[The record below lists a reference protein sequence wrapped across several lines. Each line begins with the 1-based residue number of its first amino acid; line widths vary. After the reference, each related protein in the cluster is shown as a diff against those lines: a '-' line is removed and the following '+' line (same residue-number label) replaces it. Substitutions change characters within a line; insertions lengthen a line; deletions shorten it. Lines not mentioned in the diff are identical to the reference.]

1 MQKFSLGLALC
12 VSLTLTACVS
22 ESSYVGSD
30 RQVGERS
37 LDNSEAARTRISLG
51 LNYLRRGDTTQ
62 AKYNLE
68 RAKAFAPD
76 LPEVYN
82 ALAFYYQSVGEHAQA
97 EAAYQ
102 QALDKDSN
110 NADAYNNYGA
120 FLCQIGK
127 YNEAEQLLL
136 KAISR
141 PGYIRVAESYEN
153 LALCQL
159 DQQGFSK
166 AKTFLESSVSH
177 NGTRISSLINL
188 AALNYAMGDNVE
200 AKTALQRIQRLG
212 RVSARSTLL
221 NYLVAEKQG
230 DVSTMKHAE
239 QLLLTL
245 YIDTPEA
252 RLLLQQRLLES
263 EFEQLREQYKL
274 SLMANIVLP
283 EGTLTD
289 VVPTGPV
296 ANPRLKVVR
305 RKSPGQSTLEDDP
318 VEQPVKTATET
329 ARTTTAASSVASQA
343 IAGVLVTSPLPA
355 ADDAVATAQTAQQ
368 IADEQAA
375 TNASKLAQQQAA
387 EQQALAE
394 AETAR
399 QLTARQLAEQQA
411 TEKLAAEKLAA
422 EKLAAEKQVA
432 DQLAASQL
440 AEQQAA
446 EPVAAEEPVADM
458 ASQPAT
464 RQQAA
469 DTEPPQTTF
478 EQTADTESAQT
489 SGQRSEQNN
498 DSQLVLAA
506 TPPLS
511 LPVETVLAES
521 AIASAE
527 ATVDSPA
534 NVDNT
539 VSDDVTDSIAQA
551 ETESAQ
557 PSAVSAAT
565 EPPAEFHIVQE
576 GESLYAISVAHNIR
590 LARLMEWNQLTPESV
605 IKTGQRIWLAE
616 VGDEQLQQQQTV
628 ARLTEFNEPL
638 EATEPYHQVAAGE
651 TMFGISYRYNIRLER
666 FMAWN
671 DLTEQSKLQV
681 GQQVLVIDP
690 ARIEP

>member
-1 MQKFSLGLALC
+1 MQKFSVGLALC

-97 EAAYQ
+97 EEAYR
-102 QALDKDSN
+102 QALNKDSD

-120 FLCQIGK
+120 FLCQIEK
-127 YNEAEQLLL
+127 YDEAEQLLL

-188 AALNYAMGDNVE
+188 AAVNYAMGDNVG

-252 RLLLQQRLLES
+252 RLLLQQRTLES

-283 EGTLTD
+283 DSTLTD
-289 VVPTGPV
+289 VVATGPV

-305 RKSPGQSTLEDDP
+305 RKTPEQAADDTP
-318 VEQPVKTATET
+318 VIAQPSAEMVQQAT
-329 ARTTTAASSVASQA
+329 RAATVAGSVSSQA
-343 IAGVLVTSPLPA
+343 IAGALATSQPS
-355 ADDAVATAQTAQQ
+355 
-368 IADEQAA
+368 ADEAA
-375 TNASKLAQQQAA
+375 LQVTA
-387 EQQALAE
+387 EQQLKADE
-394 AETAR
+394 AA
-399 QLTARQLAEQQA
+399 ARQLADQQLAEQR
-411 TEKLAAEKLAA
+411 AAEQRAV
-422 EKLAAEKQVA
+422 EK
-432 DQLAASQL
+432 QL

-446 EPVAAEEPVADM
+446 EQELAEQRAVEQQLAE
-458 ASQPAT
+458 
-464 RQQAA
+464 QQAA
-469 DTEPPQTTF
+469 AQLAADKQAADVLAASQQA
-478 EQTADTESAQT
+478 EQQAAAKQA
-489 SGQRSEQNN
+489 EQQAA
-498 DSQLVLAA
+498 SQLILAA
-506 TPPLS
+506 TPPVS
-511 LPVETVLAES
+511 LPAETVLSEPPSEPETMAQQ
-521 AIASAE
+521 IASQSDTNTSQREGNEQSDA
-527 ATVDSPA
+527 ANPVTVA
-534 NVDNT
+534 DNA
-539 VSDDVTDSIAQA
+539 SDN
-551 ETESAQ
+551 
-557 PSAVSAAT
+557 AV
-565 EPPAEFHIVQE
+565 PPAEFHIVQE

-616 VGDEQLQQQQTV
+616 VAEEHLQQPQKV
-628 ARLTEFNEPL
+628 ARLPEFSEPVD
-638 EATEPYHQVAAGE
+638 ASEPYHQVAAGE
-651 TMFGISYRYNIRLER
+651 TMFGISYRYNIRLES

-671 DLTEQSKLQV
+671 NFTDQSKLQV

>member
-1 MQKFSLGLALC
+1 MQKISVGLALC

-30 RQVGERS
+30 RQVGERT

-68 RAKAFAPD
+68 RAKAFAPN

-82 ALAFYYQSVGEHAQA
+82 ALAFYYQSVGEQVQA
-97 EAAYQ
+97 EEAYK

-120 FLCQIGK
+120 FLCQVGK
-127 YNEAEQLLL
+127 YEEAEDLLL

-188 AALNYAMGDNVE
+188 AALNYAMGDNVG
-200 AKTALQRIQRLG
+200 AKTSLQRIQRLG

-252 RLLLQQRLLES
+252 RLMLQQRLLES

-283 EGTLTD
+283 DNAVTE

-296 ANPRLKVVR
+296 ANPRLRVVR
-305 RKSPGQSTLEDDP
+305 RKTP
-318 VEQPVKTATET
+318 EQTATET
-329 ARTTTAASSVASQA
+329 DVVAQAVTESAQQITENAATTASSVSSQA
-343 IAGVLVTSPLPA
+343 IAGALATSQQPA
-355 ADDAVATAQTAQQ
+355 EDDAATKA
-368 IADEQAA
+368 
-375 TNASKLAQQQAA
+375 LA
-387 EQQALAE
+387 EQQAA
-394 AETAR
+394 ADQVIA
-399 QLTARQLAEQQA
+399 QQLAEQQ
-411 TEKLAAEKLAA
+411 LAE
-422 EKLAAEKQVA
+422 QR
-432 DQLAASQL
+432 L

-446 EPVAAEEPVADM
+446 ERLAAQERAAMQLAQQQLAE
-458 ASQPAT
+458 
-464 RQQAA
+464 QQAV
-469 DTEPPQTTF
+469 E
-478 EQTADTESAQT
+478 EQAAKKLAEQLAQ
-489 SGQRSEQNN
+489 QAEN
-498 DSQLVLAA
+498 DASSQLILAA
-506 TPPLS
+506 TPPIS
-511 LPVETVLAES
+511 LPPETVLTEPAVTLVSES
-521 AIASAE
+521 DPATDAAVDSGAATGNTV
-527 ATVDSPA
+527 ATVQSETQSEPLIKEA
-534 NVDNT
+534 QQGEEVIAA
-539 VSDDVTDSIAQA
+539 VSDTTAMQAQA
-551 ETESAQ
+551 SDDQQ
-557 PSAVSAAT
+557 PA
-565 EPPAEFHIVQE
+565 FHEVQE

-605 IKTGQRIWLAE
+605 IKTGQKIWLAE
-616 VGDEQLQQQQTV
+616 VDAEQLQQQVKLT
-628 ARLTEFNEPL
+628 RLAELSEPL
-638 EATEPYHQVAAGE
+638 EASEPYHQVVAGE

-671 DLTEQSKLQV
+671 NLTEQSKLQV
-681 GQQVLVIDP
+681 GQQVVVIDP
-690 ARIEP
+690 ATIDSASIEP

>member
-1 MQKFSLGLALC
+1 MQKFSVGLALC
-12 VSLTLTACVS
+12 MSLTLTACVS
-22 ESSYVGSD
+22 QSSYVGSD
-30 RQVGERS
+30 RQVGERT

-82 ALAFYYQSVGEHAQA
+82 ALAFYYQSVGEQVQA
-97 EAAYQ
+97 EEAYK

-120 FLCQIGK
+120 FLCQVGK
-127 YNEAEQLLL
+127 YDEAEELLL

-188 AALNYAMGDNVE
+188 AALNYAMGDNVG
-200 AKTALQRIQRLG
+200 AKTSLQKIQRLG

-274 SLMANIVLP
+274 SLMANIVMLDGAAS
-283 EGTLTD
+283 E
-289 VVPTGPV
+289 VVTSAPV
-296 ANPRLKVVR
+296 ANPRLRVVR
-305 RKSPGQSTLEDDP
+305 RKTAEPAEPVVREPDP
-318 VEQPVKTATET
+318 AAQALSQATEQQT
-329 ARTTTAASSVASQA
+329 ESDQQTSESAATSASSASSVSSQA
-343 IAGVLVTSPLPA
+343 IAGALSSQQPTEDEA
-355 ADDAVATAQTAQQ
+355 AEKALAQRQQ
-368 IADEQAA
+368 AEQQAA
-375 TNASKLAQQQAA
+375 TQKAAAEALVARQLAEQQAAEQQAAADALAAKELAEQQAAADALAAQELAAQQATEQQAADNQPAQQQAA
-387 EQQALAE
+387 EQQA
-394 AETAR
+394 
-399 QLTARQLAEQQA
+399 EQD
-411 TEKLAAEKLAA
+411 AA
-422 EKLAAEKQVA
+422 
-432 DQLAASQL
+432 
-440 AEQQAA
+440 
-446 EPVAAEEPVADM
+446 
-458 ASQPAT
+458 
-464 RQQAA
+464 
-469 DTEPPQTTF
+469 
-478 EQTADTESAQT
+478 
-489 SGQRSEQNN
+489 
-498 DSQLVLAA
+498 SQLVLAA

-511 LPVETVLAES
+511 LPAETVLTES
-521 AIASAE
+521 APTQTVETGENASE
-527 ATVDSPA
+527 IK
-534 NVDNT
+534 N
-539 VSDDVTDSIAQA
+539 
-551 ETESAQ
+551 ETESESPSEIATVSQPAAQSEAQ
-557 PSAVSAAT
+557 PEQVATAAQLSD
-565 EPPAEFHIVQE
+565 EPATFHVVQE

-590 LARLMEWNQLTPESV
+590 LARLMQWNQLTPESV

-616 VGDEQLQQQQTV
+616 VDEEQLQQQQPQTV
-628 ARLTEFNEPL
+628 ARLTEYNEPID
-638 EATEPYHQVAAGE
+638 ASEPYHQVAAGE

-671 DLTEQSKLQV
+671 NLTEQSKLQV

>member
-1 MQKFSLGLALC
+1 MQKFSVGFALC
-12 VSLTLTACVS
+12 MSLTLTACVS

-30 RQVGERS
+30 RQVGARN

-82 ALAFYYQSVGEHAQA
+82 ALAFYYQSVGEQVQA
-97 EAAYQ
+97 EEAYK
-102 QALDKDSN
+102 QALAKDSN

-120 FLCQIGK
+120 FLCQVGK
-127 YNEAEQLLL
+127 YQEAEELLL

-188 AALNYAMGDNVE
+188 AALNYAMGDNVG
-200 AKTALQRIQRLG
+200 AKTSLQRIQRLG

-283 EGTLTD
+283 DAAATE
-289 VVPTGPV
+289 VVPSGPV
-296 ANPRLKVVR
+296 ANPRLRVVR
-305 RKSPGQSTLEDDP
+305 RK
-318 VEQPVKTATET
+318 ATEPAVT
-329 ARTTTAASSVASQA
+329 EPAQQTLSEAAQVTTNVATTASSVSSQA
-343 IAGVLVTSPLPA
+343 IAGALATSQLPT
-355 ADDAVATAQTAQQ
+355 ADDAAAQALAARQQ
-368 IADEQAA
+368 AEQQAA
-375 TNASKLAQQQAA
+375 ADNARLQAEQQAA
-387 EQQALAE
+387 EQQAAAE
-394 AETAR
+394 ALAAR
-399 QLTARQLAEQQA
+399 QLAEQQLADKQAADDARLLAEQQAAEQQAAADALAARQLAEQQA
-411 TEKLAAEKLAA
+411 A
-422 EKLAAEKQVA
+422 
-432 DQLAASQL
+432 QL

-446 EPVAAEEPVADM
+446 EQQAEQEQ
-458 ASQPAT
+458 ASQ
-464 RQQAA
+464 
-469 DTEPPQTTF
+469 F
-478 EQTADTESAQT
+478 I
-489 SGQRSEQNN
+489 
-498 DSQLVLAA
+498 LAA
-506 TPPLS
+506 TPPAS
-511 LPVETVLAES
+511 LPAETVL
-521 AIASAE
+521 
-527 ATVDSPA
+527 
-534 NVDNT
+534 
-539 VSDDVTDSIAQA
+539 
-551 ETESAQ
+551 TESAESGTATESPAEVTALSQ
-557 PSAVSAAT
+557 SAAESET
-565 EPPAEFHIVQE
+565 QPEQAATAQQHSEPSIAATPADEQMQTQDAEQDPVKFHEVQE

-590 LARLMEWNQLTPESV
+590 LARLMEWNQLSPESV
-605 IKTGQRIWLAE
+605 IKTGQRIWLAK
-616 VGDEQLQQQQTV
+616 VDQDQLQQQQTV
-628 ARLTEFNEPL
+628 ARLAEFSEPL
-638 EATEPYHQVAAGE
+638 DATEPYHQVAAGE

-671 DLTEQSKLQV
+671 NLTEQSKLQV

>member
-1 MQKFSLGLALC
+1 MQKFSVGLALC

-22 ESSYVGSD
+22 QSSYVGSD
-30 RQVGERS
+30 RQVGERT
-37 LDNSEAARTRISLG
+37 LDNTEAARTRISLG

-82 ALAFYYQSVGEHAQA
+82 ALAFYYQSVGEQVQA
-97 EAAYQ
+97 EEAYK
-102 QALDKDSN
+102 QALNKDSD

-120 FLCQIGK
+120 FLCQVGK
-127 YNEAEQLLL
+127 YDEAEELLL

-159 DQQGFSK
+159 DQHGFTK

-177 NGTRISSLINL
+177 NATRISSLINL
-188 AALNYAMGDNVE
+188 AALNYAMGDNVG
-200 AKTALQRIQRLG
+200 AKASLQKIQRLG

-283 EGTLTD
+283 DRSATE
-289 VVPTGPV
+289 VAPSAPV
-296 ANPRLKVVR
+296 ANPKLKVVR
-305 RKSPGQSTLEDDP
+305 RKTAEPVANEPDPSAQTLPQVGQQVTDSAQQIT
-318 VEQPVKTATET
+318 TGAATS
-329 ARTTTAASSVASQA
+329 ASSVSSQA
-343 IAGVLVTSPLPA
+343 IAGALAGSQLPTQDEA
-355 ADDAVATAQTAQQ
+355 AV
-368 IADEQAA
+368 
-375 TNASKLAQQQAA
+375 LAQRQQAEQQAA
-387 EQQALAE
+387 ERQAAAE
-394 AETAR
+394 A
-399 QLTARQLAEQQA
+399 
-411 TEKLAAEKLAA
+411 
-422 EKLAAEKQVA
+422 
-432 DQLAASQL
+432 LAASQL

-446 EPVAAEEPVADM
+446 E
-458 ASQPAT
+458 
-464 RQQAA
+464 QQAA
-469 DTEPPQTTF
+469 DDALAARELE
-478 EQTADTESAQT
+478 EQQAAADALAARQLEEEQLAEQLAPKQQAADKQPDQPAQ
-489 SGQRSEQNN
+489 QQAAEQQAEQ
-498 DSQLVLAA
+498 DAASQLILAA
-506 TPPLS
+506 TPPVS
-511 LPVETVLAES
+511 LPAETVLTEPATTSPTGEADS
-521 AIASAE
+521 A
-527 ATVDSPA
+527 ATARETINP
-534 NVDNT
+534 NE
-539 VSDDVTDSIAQA
+539 IQA
-551 ETESAQ
+551 ETEGESLVEVA
-557 PSAVSAAT
+557 AVSQPAAQS
-565 EPPAEFHIVQE
+565 EPQAEQVATASELSDEPATFHVVQE
-576 GESLYAISVAHNIR
+576 GESLYAISVVHNIR
-590 LARLMEWNQLTPESV
+590 LARLMQWNQLTPESV
-605 IKTGQRIWLAE
+605 IKTGQRIWLTE
-616 VGDEQLQQQQTV
+616 VDEEQLQQPQTV
-628 ARLTEFNEPL
+628 ARLTEYNEPID
-638 EATEPYHQVAAGE
+638 AAEPYHQVAAGE

-681 GQQVLVIDP
+681 GQQVLVVDP

>member
-1 MQKFSLGLALC
+1 MQKFSVGLALC

-82 ALAFYYQSVGEHAQA
+82 ALAFYYQSVGEHVQA
-97 EAAYQ
+97 EDAYKK
-102 QALDKDSN
+102 ALDKDSN

-127 YNEAEQLLL
+127 YQEAEALLL
-136 KAISR
+136 RAISR

-159 DQQGFSK
+159 DQQGYSK

-188 AALNYAMGDNVE
+188 AAINYAMGDNVG
-200 AKTALQRIQRLG
+200 AKTSLQRIQRLG

-252 RLLLQQRLLES
+252 RLLLQQRLLDS

-283 EGTLTD
+283 DNNAVAAT
-289 VVPTGPV
+289 PTEPV
-296 ANPRLKVVR
+296 ANPRLRVVR
-305 RKSPGQSTLEDDP
+305 RKTTESSADEPEQDLRTEQDSGNSPQSQSGTTSSS
-318 VEQPVKTATET
+318 VQKEQP
-329 ARTTTAASSVASQA
+329 TTAERSVSSQA
-343 IAGVLVTSPLPA
+343 IAGVLATSQLPEQDDTA
-355 ADDAVATAQTAQQ
+355 AKV
-368 IADEQAA
+368 
-375 TNASKLAQQQAA
+375 
-387 EQQALAE
+387 
-394 AETAR
+394 
-399 QLTARQLAEQQA
+399 LAEQQA
-411 TEKLAAEKLAA
+411 AVAQAAEKSRQLAAQQAAAEALAAQNAAEQLAAEQRAASELAD
-422 EKLAAEKQVA
+422 KKIA
-432 DQLAASQL
+432 DQQL

-446 EPVAAEEPVADM
+446 ETARQLAAQQSSAGQ
-458 ASQPAT
+458 QPKA
-464 RQQAA
+464 
-469 DTEPPQTTF
+469 
-478 EQTADTESAQT
+478 T
-489 SGQRSEQNN
+489 SGQQ
-498 DSQLVLAA
+498 DPSQMILAA
-506 TPPLS
+506 TPPVS
-511 LPVETVLAES
+511 LPAETVLVEQEA
-521 AIASAE
+521 ASAAQPGQAASE
-527 ATVDSPA
+527 NESTGEVIAAETLPETETASSEQPQVAAMPR
-534 NVDNT
+534 
-539 VSDDVTDSIAQA
+539 SDD
-551 ETESAQ
+551 SA
-557 PSAVSAAT
+557 P
-565 EPPAEFHIVQE
+565 EFHLVQE

-590 LARLMEWNQLTPESV
+590 LAKLMEWNQLTPESV
-605 IKTGQRIWLAE
+605 IKTGQRIWLTKVDDA
-616 VGDEQLQQQQTV
+616 QLQMQTV
-628 ARLTEFNEPL
+628 ARLAEFSEPL
-638 EATEPYHQVAAGE
+638 EVTEPYHQVAAGE

-671 DLTEQSKLQV
+671 NLTEQSKLQV
-681 GQQVLVIDP
+681 GQQVLVTDP
-690 ARIEP
+690 ASIEP

>member
-1 MQKFSLGLALC
+1 MQKFSVGLALC

-82 ALAFYYQSVGEHAQA
+82 ALAFYYQSVGEHVQA
-97 EAAYQ
+97 EDAYK
-102 QALDKDSN
+102 QALNKDSD

-127 YNEAEQLLL
+127 YDEAEQLLL
-136 KAISR
+136 TAISR

-188 AALNYAMGDNVE
+188 AALNYAMGDNVG
-200 AKTALQRIQRLG
+200 AKTSLQRIQRLG

-230 DVSTMKHAE
+230 DISTMKHAE

-252 RLLLQQRLLES
+252 RMLLQQRLLES

-283 EGTLTD
+283 DSTLTD

-296 ANPRLKVVR
+296 ANPRLRVVR
-305 RKSPGQSTLEDDP
+305 RKTPGQSTSDEEPD
-318 VEQPVKTATET
+318 EQPSSQMAQKA
-329 ARTTTAASSVASQA
+329 ARAATAASSVSSQA
-343 IAGVLVTSPLPA
+343 IAGALVTSEPT
-355 ADDAVATAQTAQQ
+355 ADDEAALEALAAQQ
-368 IADEQAA
+368 RADKQAA
-375 TNASKLAQQQAA
+375 ETASQLAAKQAA
-387 EQQALAE
+387 EQQAIADELA
-394 AETAR
+394 
-399 QLTARQLAEQQA
+399 ARQLAEQQRA
-411 TEKLAAEKLAA
+411 EQLAAEQLAAEQLAADKLAAEQRVTDKQAA
-422 EKLAAEKQVA
+422 DEIAAN
-432 DQLAASQL
+432 QL
-440 AEQQAA
+440 AEQQAENPAKQPIA
-446 EPVAAEEPVADM
+446 E
-458 ASQPAT
+458 Q
-464 RQQAA
+464 RAA
-469 DTEPPQTTF
+469 DAAPAQIAGELP
-478 EQTADTESAQT
+478 EQSNA
-489 SGQRSEQNN
+489 
-498 DSQLVLAA
+498 SQLVLAA

-511 LPVETVLAES
+511 LPAETVLAEP
-521 AIASAE
+521 AAATVAASAG
-527 ATVDSPA
+527 S
-534 NVDNT
+534 
-539 VSDDVTDSIAQA
+539 TDSAADIAA
-551 ETESAQ
+551 EEVEAAKVVAENTAVTE
-557 PSAVSAAT
+557 VSPPA
-565 EPPAEFHIVQE
+565 ELPAEFHIVQE

-628 ARLTEFNEPL
+628 ARLTELSEPVD
-638 EATEPYHQVAAGE
+638 ASEPYHQVAAGE

-671 DLTEQSKLQV
+671 NLTEQSKLQV

-690 ARIEP
+690 ANIEP